1 VNMAVRANVDDILKI
16 VEDIGLGPYEAD
28 SLSEAEQQS
37 IRARFNNDT
46 GAMALAEK
54 IIGDRVTSLTESDKN
69 LVTSKHWT
77 ELDTMYAAQAVIAVV
92 RASVRKLAKA
102 NKRQRVKA
110 AKLAGKVEVKRA
122 DGSAVLPVVNQED
135 GLPEYRC
142 SICGKRYTNAIALDM
157 HMKETTKHVPKVKVN
172 DKAEVTESV
181 EQVSGPVV
189 ADSKPRVTERRVPR
203 KDTKA
208 TLEAAAGRLAGEVQ
222 GKTKYLD
229 GYSFPVDANR
239 KSGYRPISQCVR
251 DWKDRDESFRRCF
264 GCRGLY
270 VEPCPEC
277 GVIMPC
283 DFIRQ
288 KREVRG
294 LVCGCEAEVVAYCYT
309 ERKLT
314 IPLDC
319 NWDDFRC
326 KCAIMQQVPVRS
338 LLVKGKKPS
347 VDGVEVKPVLYRFP
361 KADDYVLDPVR
372 SAENRCVALKLRA
385 DFNPFDIKPV
395 TKVAPKKVVEF
406 VPAPIVPSKWA
417 AVPAV
422 VVEPIPAGPA
432 VKAKKQKP
440 VQQQEKPKPKPNV
453 VGDINDYSFVRTAVG
468 VLFDRLAKHEQ
479 RLLADFL
486 RLKYGGKLA
495 DLSAWAAPATQVE
508 VDTARNDDENK
519 VPIVIVRKQKPK
531 STEIAGLGDFSG
543 WMPTLSCG
551 VCSVPVHGAKE
562 LKAKEPKVDIPAIV
576 RANIV
581 GPQLEASVNRMAAAA
596 SDEVLPDGLERDR
609 PDMAVRNSKSKD
621 VLRPI
626 AMQAEPQRTQGPFD
640 RLDPLKP
647 VGKDEKIRLQKKAL
661 PTDRKLVAEELKA
674 YLVNAVAYTARDS
687 HSPLWCNRLA
697 NKWWDSFDYVTFG
710 YTSAERDLLTAV
722 AISEALQMQDIERI
736 VRQSAHGKYAKET
749 VAAWRDHKP
758 PTVSWWKWLTS
769 SEYRSMLRD
778 PALLLFKTADK
789 KLDQAMNRFAVE
801 KVTKPGI
808 SFSLKGGVKLEP
820 GYTVVQGA
828 ILANEQRV
836 PSPEEVDAAF
846 KQIADGAEEEV
857 KVDIIN
863 EALVDA
869 VGGLVAAQQ
878 LN

>member
-1 VNMAVRANVDDILKI
+1 
-16 VEDIGLGPYEAD
+16 
-28 SLSEAEQQS
+28 
-37 IRARFNNDT
+37 
-46 GAMALAEK
+46 MALAEK
-54 IIGDRVTSLTESDKN
+54 IIGERVTSLTESDKD

-92 RASVRKLAKA
+92 RTSVRKLAKA

-110 AKLAGKVEVKRA
+110 AKLAGKEEVKRA

-142 SICGKRYTNAIALDM
+142 SVCGKRYANAIALDM

-172 DKAEVTESV
+172 DKAEVTESLK
-181 EQVSGPVV
+181 QVSGPVE
-189 ADSKPRVTERRVPR
+189 AGSKPRVNEQRVPR

-208 TLEAAAGRLAGEVQ
+208 ILEAAAGRLAKEEL

-229 GYSFPVDANR
+229 GYSFPVDASR
-239 KSGYRPISQCVR
+239 RSGYRPVSQCVR
-251 DWKDRDESFRRCF
+251 DWKDRDESFRRCY

-338 LLVKGKKPS
+338 LLVKGKKPT

-422 VVEPIPAGPA
+422 VVEPIPVGPA
-432 VKAKKQKP
+432 PAAESKKQKKQKP
-440 VQQQEKPKPKPNV
+440 KQKPEPKPESKPEPTPKPESKPERKPEPEQEQQQEKSKPKPNV
-453 VGDINDYSFVRTAVG
+453 FGDISDYSFVRTAVG

-479 RLLADFL
+479 RLLADYL
-486 RLKYGGKLA
+486 RMKYGGKLA
-495 DLSAWAAPATQVE
+495 DYTAWAAPASKAE
-508 VDTARNDDENK
+508 ENAAKANDGDK
-519 VPIVIVRKQKPK
+519 VPIVIVKKQKPK
-531 STEIAGLGDFSG
+531 LVKVAVADDFSG

-551 VCSVPVHGAKE
+551 VCAVPVQGANGR
-562 LKAKEPKVDIPAIV
+562 KAKEPKVDIPAVV

-581 GPQLEASVNRMAAAA
+581 GPQLEASVNRMAVAAN
-596 SDEVLPDGLERDR
+596 SEVLPQGIERDR

-626 AMQAEPQRTQGPFD
+626 AMKTESQRTQGPFD

-647 VGKDEKIRLQKKAL
+647 VSKDEKIRLQKKAL
-661 PTDRKLVAEELKA
+661 PSDRKLVAEELKA

-836 PSPEEVDAAF
+836 PSSEEVDAAF
-846 KQIADGAEEEV
+846 KEIADGAMQEVTEEIV
-857 KVDIIN
+857 N
-863 EALVDA
+863 EALVDP
-869 VGGLVAAQQ
+869 VGELVAAQQ